1 MYDAERL
8 KEWKER
14 KLMRADD
21 EKLRSL
27 YLEENAKK
35 E

>member
-14 KLMRADD
+14 KLMRSED
-21 EKLRSL
+21 EHLKEL
-27 YLEENAKK
+27 YLQEQSAK

>member
-14 KLMRADD
+14 KNMRTED
-21 EKLRSL
+21 EGLKEV
-27 YLEENAKK
+27 YLD
-35 E
+35 